1 MAYIAV
7 MNHDHIIYIKL
18 KTTLASHT
26 LGKRKVCFLVNKE
39 STSKLI
45 TSISQVSY
53 EQKQNSMAVE
63 IALTTMLVLQL
74 PTCVAEISVYVTCI

>member
-39 STSKLI
+39 PTSKLI

-53 EQKQNSMAVE
+53 EQKQNSMA
-63 IALTTMLVLQL
+63 A
-74 PTCVAEISVYVTCI
+74 SSRDCIIDIC